1 MQNRYEITF
10 LVKPGTTNEDVLSVL
25 AQNNAT
31 IDATSD
37 VGEREL
43 AYTIAKH
50 DRAHYWSVLFTC
62 DPSVL
67 VKIEKALRIKKDLL
81 RFLIISRLREAEKP
95 VAKPK
100 TEIAKTT
107 GTEETK
113 PAAKEK
119 SEVKIEKV
127 EEKKEVEPVE
137 VPKTVKKVTKTK
149 KTAVAASESKTE
161 PEKKPA
167 KPKAKKK
174 EFSSEELNK
183 KLEELVKED

>member
-10 LVKPGTTNEDVLSVL
+10 LVKPGATNEDVLRVL
-25 AQNNAT
+25 TQNNAT
-31 IDATSD
+31 IDATND
-37 VGEREL
+37 IGEREL

-100 TEIAKTT
+100 TVAAKTT
-107 GTEETK
+107 DTEEIK
-113 PAAKEK
+113 PAAKEE

-127 EEKKEVEPVE
+127 EEKKEVEPIE
-137 VPKTVKKVTKTK
+137 APKTVKKVTKAK
-149 KTAVAASESKTE
+149 KTAGIVTESETV
-161 PEKKPA
+161 PEKKAA